1 MARVNDGAARRRAIA
16 TAIAAELLRQQVEA
30 PGLDVDAL
38 AQAVDLAFDPP
49 PPIAE
54 GKRPDDLNSTNDD

>member
-1 MARVNDGAARRRAIA
+1 MARVNDSSARTGAIA
-16 TAIAAELLRQQVEA
+16 TAIAAEFARQEVDL
-30 PGLDVDAL
+30 GRIDLDAL
-38 AQAVDLAFDPP
+38 ARAVEMAVEPP